1 MTYYTDDERVL
12 DPEFTTFQEAF
23 ALDEVPSAS
32 DVPPRIRF
40 LAILSAL
47 LGCQGVDEF
56 TAVLPHALGVLS
68 PVEVK
73 EVVYQAT
80 AYLGIGR
87 TRPFLA
93 ATNRVLQ
100 EAGVTLPLENQ
111 GTTTPD
117 DRREKGTATQVELF
131 GDRMKDAWK
140 ASDIGRFLAS
150 NCFGDYYT
158 RGGLDL
164 TDRELI
170 TFCYLVAQGG
180 CEPQATSHAMANF
193 ARGTDAD
200 HLTKVVGQLVPYIGY
215 PRSLNAIGC
224 ITKAAEQY
232 QA

>member
-1 MTYYTDDERVL
+1 MTYYGDDERAL
-12 DPEFTTFQEAF
+12 DPEFTALQDTFARQ
-23 ALDEVPSAS
+23 EVPAAG
-32 DVPPRIRF
+32 DVAPRTRF
-40 LAILSAL
+40 LAILAAL
-47 LGCQGVDEF
+47 LGCQGLDEF
-56 TAVLPHALGVLS
+56 TAVLPHALDELD

-93 ATNRVLQ
+93 ATNRVL
-100 EAGVTLPLENQ
+100 ADRGVALPLPGQ
-111 GTTTPD
+111 GTTTAD
-117 DRREKGTATQVELF
+117 DRRERGTAVQVELF
-131 GDRMKDAWK
+131 GDRMAEAWQ
-140 ASDIGRFLAS
+140 ANDISRFLAS

-164 TDRELI
+164 TDRELV

-193 ARGTDAD
+193 ARGTSEAA
-200 HLTKVVGQLVPYIGY
+200 LTDVVGQLVPYIGY

-224 ITKAAEQY
+224 ITRAAEQY